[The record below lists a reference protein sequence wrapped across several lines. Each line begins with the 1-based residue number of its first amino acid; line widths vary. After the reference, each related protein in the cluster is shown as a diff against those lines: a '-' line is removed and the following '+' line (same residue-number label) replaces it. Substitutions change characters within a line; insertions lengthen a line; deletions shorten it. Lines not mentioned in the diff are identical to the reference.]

1 MRASSKRFP
10 MLILSSFIAMNVCVQ
25 GGILYSTGFETTAVS
40 GGEIWTVGDDKI
52 VTFNNWEGA
61 STTTYGPGRSGI
73 DSETGIGS
81 PPKNAHGVPGLGNA
95 GFLGGVNNSSSPT
108 ISTSASLAPSL
119 RRRII
124 LPSPSFYD
132 PVANNKE
139 IVTFST
145 LIGIKDSTPATFG
158 PTLRDKFEVTIL
170 NGNAPVPDVLAAIRF
185 DNSTLDTQNNPQQL
199 MLRTVSTAGTTALT
213 YVSNDLLEAPAY
225 FVYDAMQLLTVRINW
240 RTNKW
245 SAYLDGIPLFN
256 DKVFYIGSATRNLG
270 FVGYR
275 MNFGRINQT
284 PIPFTFPTQYNYSY
298 YSGDNY
304 ALFDDLS
311 VQADVLPAVTVLAA
325 SKPSASSFSLT
336 WNAEAA
342 YRYNVYGSTTMQGSW
357 SLLTPTALTASL
369 TTSFSYSDMTT
380 SGIPRKFYKVAR
392 IYP

>member
-1 MRASSKRFP
+1 MPPPSKRFP
-10 MLILSSFIAMNVCVQ
+10 MLILSLFVAMNAWAH

-40 GGEIWTVGDDKI
+40 GGEIWTVGNDKI
-52 VTFNNWEGA
+52 VGFNNWEGA
-61 STTTYGPGRSGI
+61 STATYGAGRSGI
-73 DSETGIGS
+73 DSETGVGS

-95 GFLGGVNNSSSPT
+95 GFLGGVNNSMAPT
-108 ISTSASLAPSL
+108 VSTSANLAPSL
-119 RRRII
+119 RRRLV
-124 LPSPSFYD
+124 LPSPNFYD

-139 IVTFST
+139 IITIST
-145 LIGIKDSTPATFG
+145 LLGIKDSTPATFG
-158 PTLRDKFEVTIL
+158 PTLRDNFEVTIM
-170 NGNAPVPDVLAAIRF
+170 NGNAPVPDVIAAIRF
-185 DNSTLDTQNNPQQL
+185 DNTTLDVQNNPQQV
-199 MLRTVSTAGTTALT
+199 MLRTVSTAGSTALT
-213 YVSNDLLEAPAY
+213 YVSNDLMEAPAY

-256 DKVFYIGSATRNLG
+256 DKVFYIGSAARNLG
-270 FVGYR
+270 LVGYR
-275 MNFGRINQT
+275 MIFGRINQT
-284 PIPFTFPTQYNYSY
+284 PIPFTLPIQYNYTY

-325 SKPSASSFSLT
+325 LKPSASSFSLT

-342 YRYNVYGSTTMQGSW
+342 YRYNVYGSTTMVGSW
-357 SLLTPTALTASL
+357 SLLTPTPLTASL
-369 TTSFSYSDMTT
+369 TTSFPYSDATT